1 MAWPAPGAAA
11 ELAYVPLGLTIAT
24 GLLALLG
31 QRIAQEAGVMVALV
45 AAVVIFHLGA
55 GAFGLS
61 DPLLHLPGLLPELP
75 EPSVA
80 IMPALPHLHLGA
92 VDWSLIL
99 HSLPLVG
106 AGVLIAVL
114 GHYLNL
120 NAIEMAGEADL
131 DDRRATVLTGMA
143 NLGIGGLGGIPAYP
157 SSSTT
162 LSARMMGA
170 GHPAFPLALLV
181 MLGLA
186 MALAADV
193 LAIVPGFVSGG
204 LLLFIGG
211 RVAWQW
217 LVRPIGS
224 LPWHEWLLS
233 ALIVAISLVFGI
245 LPAVAFGCLAA
256 SVLFVVS
263 YGQLPVVRRAGSL
276 AGFRSGVD
284 RAASEAALLDAEA
297 ARVTVLQVEGF
308 LFFGT
313 ADQLARRMR
322 LALAPVDQ
330 GPEAGARTRFLV
342 LDCRRLTG
350 VDAAAVATLERQ
362 ARRAR
367 SQGHL
372 ILLAGAPRALTEA
385 VSRRGFDDPG
395 KKAGLAVMPD
405 LERALERVE
414 DLILAGQSAPAS
426 DALSTLRSFTASEV
440 EARALQARLQIRD
453 LEPGAVLIRAG
464 ERSSEIFL
472 LDQGRLGIYVSRPD
486 GGRLR
491 LRLIGAGSIVGE
503 MALYL
508 GLPRTAD
515 VIAEGPA
522 RVLVMTEAA
531 LADLARDAPAE
542 LAAWHAVMAGA
553 LADKLSRTT
562 RAFADFS

>member
-1 MAWPAPGAAA
+1 M
-11 ELAYVPLGLTIAT
+11 
-24 GLLALLG
+24 
-31 QRIAQEAGVMVALV
+31 
-45 AAVVIFHLGA
+45 
-55 GAFGLS
+55 
-61 DPLLHLPGLLPELP
+61 
-75 EPSVA
+75 
-80 IMPALPHLHLGA
+80 
-92 VDWSLIL
+92 DWSLIL

-186 MALAADV
+186 MALAGDV

-330 GPEAGARTRFLV
+330 GPGAGARTRFLV

-372 ILLAGAPRALTEA
+372 ILLAGAPRALTDA

-531 LADLARDAPAE
+531 LADLAQDAPAE
-542 LAAWHAVMAGA
+542 LAAWHAVMAGT